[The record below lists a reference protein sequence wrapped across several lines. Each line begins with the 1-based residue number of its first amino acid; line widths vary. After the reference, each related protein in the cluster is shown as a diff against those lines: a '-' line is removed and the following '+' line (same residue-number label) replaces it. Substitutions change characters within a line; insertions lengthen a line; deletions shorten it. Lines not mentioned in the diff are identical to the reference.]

1 MMKEGKLLIPE
12 GTELVFKGGLTKML
26 FGRFYTALEKN
37 GLVSDMKREDG
48 IVTITVLD
56 KFPHMFAKE
65 YVFVLGELVLVRVRG
80 LVSNRTVKMIR
91 PRHSYLERLVNK
103 AQEDF
108 MKGCISNEEAEKLI
122 DPGFLKEY
130 RDGKK
135 EEEKIIVYPTDE
147 NTREKL
153 IDWLSENDYEWVDG
167 NFEDFRNR
175 IKNGALE
182 MR

>member
-1 MMKEGKLLIPE
+1 
-12 GTELVFKGGLTKML
+12 
-26 FGRFYTALEKN
+26 
-37 GLVSDMKREDG
+37 
-48 IVTITVLD
+48 
-56 KFPHMFAKE
+56 
-65 YVFVLGELVLVRVRG
+65 
-80 LVSNRTVKMIR
+80 
-91 PRHSYLERLVNK
+91 
-103 AQEDF
+103 